1 MIRMLYVAGIAHLL
15 RVESGRGESSG
26 PWPSFSARQC
36 YCARHPYA
44 MRNAAPARAMPGAP
58 AIEAKGQRCGGRGPR
73 RSNGLRKEARP
84 AARVPA
90 CYAP

>member
-26 PWPSFSARQC
+26 PWPSVSARQC

-44 MRNAAPARAMPGAP
+44 MRNAAPARAMPGAL
-58 AIEAKGQRCGGRGPR
+58 AIEAKGQRCG
-73 RSNGLRKEARP
+73 S
-84 AARVPA
+84 AARADQTV
-90 CYAP
+90 